1 MAGVRRRGLKM
12 KFRVVFL
19 MMACCAF
26 FAVSTFAQSLAQP
39 ATISVTGTAEL
50 NVVPDSAVFSM
61 FVEKINK
68 NILAAKIENDES
80 VGKILAVAK
89 NNEIAD
95 KDVKTDFISVSKRYE
110 FVGVGA
116 ARQKLFLGYAVSKTV
131 IVKLKDLQKF
141 ESFFSDVLT
150 TGVTEVRSVYFQS
163 SEFQKHKKETRI
175 KAIRAAKEKAT
186 EMAKAI
192 GQSIGKAISIDED
205 SGRFTN
211 ANITANYVGALSP
224 GPTSG
229 TGETF
234 SPGTIT
240 IRSQVNVKFLLE

>member
-1 MAGVRRRGLKM
+1 M
-12 KFRVVFL
+12 KFREMVF
-19 MMACCAF
+19 AIVCCAVF
-26 FAVSTFAQSLAQP
+26 TVSLAAQGISE
-39 ATISVTGTAEL
+39 TRMISVTGTAEL

-61 FVEKINK
+61 SVEKINK
-68 NILAAKIENDES
+68 NVLTAKIENDES

-89 NNEIAD
+89 KHKIED

-116 ARQKLFLGYAVSKTV
+116 NRQRVFLGYAVSKRV
-131 IVKLKDLQKF
+131 IIKLKNLQNF
-141 ESFFSDVLT
+141 ESFFSDLLT

-175 KAIRAAKEKAT
+175 NAIRAAKEKASA
-186 EMAKAI
+186 MAGAI
-192 GQSIGKAISIDED
+192 GQSIGKAIMIDENG
-205 SGRFTN
+205 GRFSN
-211 ANITANYVGALSP
+211 ANITANYVGARSTQ
-224 GPTSG
+224 PTVG